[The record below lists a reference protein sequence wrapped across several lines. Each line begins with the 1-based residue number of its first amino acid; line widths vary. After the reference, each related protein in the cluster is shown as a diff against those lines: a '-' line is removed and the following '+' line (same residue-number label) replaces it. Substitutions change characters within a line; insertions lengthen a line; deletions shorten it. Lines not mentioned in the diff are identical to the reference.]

1 MEQQLRRFRVPTGM
15 KEAFVAWMVR
25 NGRYMTIWNER
36 SPRARFPAGAWGR
49 NELIFAWLQLVPRQA
64 AGEAEAVG
72 AGLAGTSIVTFQ
84 VDERLRGARFGRLRP
99 RPARRAPLAGV

>member
-1 MEQQLRRFRVPTGM
+1 M
-15 KEAFVAWMVR
+15 KEAFVARMVR

-64 AGEAEAVG
+64 AGEAG
-72 AGLAGTSIVTFQ
+72 ALLARACWH
-84 VDERLRGARFGRLRP
+84 VDRDLSGR
-99 RPARRAPLAGV
+99 